1 MDSRKQKQQQQ
12 QSPTPM
18 EIDPIDDG
26 PAPPTSPPTPAVG
39 SHNTSPAAL
48 LTPIV
53 LTKEEEA
60 KQAIEALRAD
70 DMAQRVTAAHR
81 LPAIAAVLGPERTR
95 TVRRQERVHQYYRA
109 CTDSL

>member
-1 MDSRKQKQQQQ
+1 MDKKPDSNA
-12 QSPTPM
+12 TPM

-26 PAPPTSPPTPAVG
+26 PPPTSAPTPVMVTAL
-39 SHNTSPAAL
+39 TTTMTTTTPAAL
-48 LTPIV
+48 LTPVV

-60 KQAIEALRAD
+60 KQAIDLLRAD

-95 TVRRQERVHQYYRA
+95 TVSRCLCFLFVMS
-109 CTDSL
+109 C